1 LWKDKSV
8 KKTSSPVGEIKSV
21 ESPPAPLKSV
31 VQSLCSDKSQ
41 VVSVDQVGRTQSRW
55 TERELGKQLD
65 AEEIKAC
72 TDRPSSC
79 DTSNLTHGPVNT
91 GSGSGAGNTLVST
104 TDCMVWGGKVDS
116 YTDCQE
122 ITKY

>member
-1 LWKDKSV
+1 VCGNSPALWKDKSV
-8 KKTSSPVGEIKSV
+8 RKTSSPVGEIKSV

-31 VQSLCSDKSQ
+31 VQSLCSDRSQ
-41 VVSVDQVGRTQSRW
+41 VLSVDQVGRTQSRL

-79 DTSNLTHGPVNT
+79 DTSNLTRGPVSI

-104 TDCMVWGGKVDS
+104 TDCMV
-116 YTDCQE
+116 
-122 ITKY
+122 